1 MKHAQHLL
9 NLPRL
14 AAFVAICE
22 EGSLSRAS
30 QRLGIA
36 QPALSTMIK
45 KIEDDLGVSVLTRH
59 ARGSVPTPAGRVLL
73 KSAYEMLGIA
83 EATLEEIG
91 TTSADPEG
99 EVAIGLPAAT
109 SMVLAVPLIKHLR
122 KKLPKVSL
130 RVVETFS
137 GYLWSWLQDGNLDVA
152 VSFDRVSIP
161 EIVCLPLCR
170 EDLFLIGKTKL
181 LEDAPDHIDPDNLYK
196 FPLILPSRIHGI
208 RGKAEAF
215 ASSGKGLDIR
225 MEIDA
230 STHLVKLIASGE
242 GFGLLAKCA
251 VTDELVQ
258 KTVRAIPLKPS
269 LSRQVSLSVR
279 RIKMQNPAVT
289 RVVEEIQL
297 VSADLIRTGK
307 WPTSD
312 AS

>member
-22 EGSLSRAS
+22 EGSLSKAS
-30 QRLGIA
+30 HRLGIA

-45 KIEDDLGVSVLTRH
+45 KIEDDLGVQVLTRH

-83 EATLEEIG
+83 EATLDEIG
-91 TTSADPEG
+91 TVNDDPEG

-122 KKLPKVSL
+122 KSLPKVSL

-137 GYLWSWLQDGNLDVA
+137 GYLWNWLQDGNLDVA
-152 VSFDRVSIP
+152 VTFDRVSIP

-170 EDLFLIGKTKL
+170 EDLFLIGNTKL
-181 LEDAPDHIDPDNLYK
+181 LKNAPSHITADNLYK

-215 ASSGKGLDIR
+215 AASGNGLDIR

-230 STHLVKLIASGE
+230 STHLVKLIAAGE

-251 VTDELVQ
+251 VTDELADE
-258 KTVRAIPLKPS
+258 TVRAIPLKPR
-269 LSRQVSLSVR
+269 LSRQVSLGIR
-279 RIKMQNPAVT
+279 RIKMQNPVVA
-289 RVVEEIQL
+289 RVVEEMKL
-297 VSADLIRTGK
+297 VSADLIRSGT
-307 WPTSD
+307 WPTSE
-312 AS
+312 A